1 MLEEAYSSYADEN
14 RRSFDKE
21 DRQVRQSYTKK
32 TPTMMVGVV
41 WLRKDQSSSKRAF
54 LRKASRRRAML
65 GSTHLRGVP
74 FPS

>member
-1 MLEEAYSSYADEN
+1 MQLDEIRGKTLMLEAAYSSYADEN

-41 WLRKDQSSSKRAF
+41 
-54 LRKASRRRAML
+54 
-65 GSTHLRGVP
+65 
-74 FPS
+74 